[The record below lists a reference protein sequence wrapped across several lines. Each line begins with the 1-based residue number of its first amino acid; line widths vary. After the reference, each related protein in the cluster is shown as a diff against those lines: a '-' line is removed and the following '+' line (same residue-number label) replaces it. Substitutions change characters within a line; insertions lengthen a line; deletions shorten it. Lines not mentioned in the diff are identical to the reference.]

1 MVSINLPM
9 MTLLLALSAGQSLLR
24 LACVLVGRSKTIRCS
39 LRLQYL
45 QRLNSYVCTPMW
57 HHKALSPSYGCTVG
71 VVYTL
76 LIALGCV
83 NLDPTPRRRSYV
95 GSGRPS
101 VRAHSNGCCDH
112 GSLFAGSF
120 DCCFVPLF
128 VFLVSLRHRRCSRAS
143 GLLLVP
149 PPTLRVALRTRCGV
163 LRIRRWL
170 VRMRPCVV
178 LRR

>member
-1 MVSINLPM
+1 MVWPLMYPLPALALNFAWSLMVSINLPM

-24 LACVLVGRSKTIRCS
+24 LARVLVGRSKTIRCS

-71 VVYTL
+71 SAYPL

-83 NLDPTPRRRSYV
+83 NLDPTPRRRSYLE
-95 GSGRPS
+95 SGRPS
-101 VRAHSNGCCDH
+101 VRAHSNECCDH
-112 GSLFAGSF
+112 GRRFAGPF
-120 DCCFVPLF
+120 DCCFVTLF
-128 VFLVSLRHRRCSRAS
+128 VFLLSLR
-143 GLLLVP
+143 L
-149 PPTLRVALRTRCGV
+149 
-163 LRIRRWL
+163 
-170 VRMRPCVV
+170 

>member
-1 MVSINLPM
+1 CTSHTFWGAGGSVFV
-9 MTLLLALSAGQSLLR
+9 AFASAGSTSCVVCATGSVVSPRAHPVSAVSAMMVVSAIR
-24 LACVLVGRSKTIRCS
+24 LYMVAPYQLPCGAGVSGFRAVIYLVR
-39 LRLQYL
+39 
-45 QRLNSYVCTPMW
+45 
-57 HHKALSPSYGCTVG
+57 
-71 VVYTL
+71 
-76 LIALGCV
+76 V

-128 VFLVSLRHRRCSRAS
+128 VFLVSLRHRRCSRAF
-143 GLLLVP
+143 GLLLAP
-149 PPTLRVALRTRCGV
+149 PPTLRVGLRIRCGV
-163 LRIRRWL
+163 LMIRRWL